1 MCFLLPSSEL
11 ASAATDELNGI
22 QMHANGEIMTDHFR
36 KELGYEGFFASDAG
50 NVGALV
56 GAHVAY
62 NASDAAA
69 IALRAGMDQT
79 MGGGKP
85 HDISLVSGLHCS
97 EGASDIVVVRLRP
110 EDHHARG

>member
-1 MCFLLPSSEL
+1 
-11 ASAATDELNGI
+11 
-22 QMHANGEIMTDHFR
+22 MHANGEIMTDHFR

-69 IALRAGMDQT
+69 IALQAGMDQT

-85 HDISLVSGLHCS
+85 P
-97 EGASDIVVVRLRP
+97 R
-110 EDHHARG
+110 